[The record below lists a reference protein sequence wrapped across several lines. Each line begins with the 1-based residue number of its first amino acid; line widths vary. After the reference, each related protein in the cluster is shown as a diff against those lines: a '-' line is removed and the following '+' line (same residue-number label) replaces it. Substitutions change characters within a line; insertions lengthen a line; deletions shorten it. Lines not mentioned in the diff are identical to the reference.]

1 MEVFAQQTMDFGD
14 SDEDMEGEREKGD
27 GEAMEEFA
35 GQADSTK
42 ERVVGEVGGEDNKIN
57 IGDTVKKS
65 IEVEVEVKVKVEVGA
80 AADNKAVNGEEF
92 KVITSEVM
100 QTNIEETAIPKVGHA
115 VAAVEHEMGDIG
127 RSTVDAD
134 RLQAEVS
141 TTLSSYPFMC

>member
-65 IEVEVEVKVKVEVGA
+65 IEVEVEVGA
-80 AADNKAVNGEEF
+80 VADNKAVNGEEF

-100 QTNIEETAIPKVGHA
+100 QTNIEETAIPKVGHV
-115 VAAVEHEMGDIG
+115 VAAVEHDLGDIG
-127 RSTVDAD
+127 RSTVHAD

-141 TTLSSYPFMC
+141 TILSLLLSIC